1 MWFLGPWMGG
11 HFGGN
16 KAQRSEPCR
25 RGATETRPNGSR
37 CKQRSYRVHSPMI
50 CTIMVRKF
58 CALHCNGAFGLS
70 VRAKTTCRSVG

>member
-37 CKQRSYRVHSPMI
+37 CKQRSYRVHSPTS
-50 CTIMVRKF
+50 CTNMGHGF
-58 CALHCNGAFGLS
+58 LHMHHDGADLAL
-70 VRAKTTCRSVG
+70 V